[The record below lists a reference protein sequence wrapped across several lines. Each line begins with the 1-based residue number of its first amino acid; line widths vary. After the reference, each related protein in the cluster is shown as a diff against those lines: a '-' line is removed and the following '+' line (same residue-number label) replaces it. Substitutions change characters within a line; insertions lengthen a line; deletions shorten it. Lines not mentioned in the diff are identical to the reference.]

1 MKSLTEYLQEN
12 NAPSTVKR
20 YLKEIELFLCSMES
34 PQTATYGGI
43 MDYLGLQRKRYKN
56 VQTIVCILSAIKKY
70 YSYLIATNQRDD
82 NPAKS
87 IRLRDNKQRD
97 IQLQDLFSSEEL
109 ESLLERKERYNDLK
123 TRNKTIISLLINQ
136 ALTTGEITKL
146 TLENIN
152 LEEGTIYIKQG
163 LKSNSRTLNLQTTQI
178 MLLHEYIHQTRL
190 KLLKVISDQ
199 LIISKAGN
207 PESGEQISYL
217 IGTFKKQFRGRNL
230 NPKTI
235 RQSVITNLL
244 KEKDLRKVQV
254 FAGHKYPSATEKY
267 KQSDVE
273 ELKNEV
279 LKYHPL
285 Q

>member
-1 MKSLTEYLQEN
+1 MQSLKEYLEEN

-20 YLKEIELFLCSMES
+20 YLKEINLFISSVES
-34 PQTATYGGI
+34 PQNASYSQI

-70 YSYLIATNQRDD
+70 YSYLIATKQRED

-87 IRLRDNKQRD
+87 IKLRDNKHRD

-109 ESLLERKERYNDLK
+109 ETLLERKERYSDLK
-123 TRNKTIISLLINQ
+123 TRNKTIISLLIYQ

-152 LEEGTIYIKQG
+152 LEAGTVYIKEG
-163 LKSNSRTLNLQTTQI
+163 RKSNSRTLKLKTTQI
-178 MLLHEYIHQTRL
+178 MLLYEYIHQSRP
-190 KLLKVISDQ
+190 KLLNTDTDKLVISK
-199 LIISKAGN
+199 SGN

-217 IGTFKKQFRGRNL
+217 VGTFKKQFRGRNL

-254 FAGHKYPSATEKY
+254 FAGHKYPSATEQY

-273 ELKNEV
+273 ELKNEI

-285 Q
+285 N